1 MSLRGLVGIPG
12 ICFLSILQCIST
24 LAQCPASIYS
34 VFGHHLG
41 NHVMSSKASLDLSGC
56 IEKCS
61 EEFYCRSINYGIL
74 RKSCDLNSADRYS
87 HPQDY
92 GPREGYVYMDGVNRR
107 RGKKGGFKSCAEI
120 QQEYSSAQSGYYWI
134 VVKDSDVQ
142 VYCDMKNYDGGWT
155 LVVSISSK
163 NNDHL
168 QRNANNCWSP
178 KLCVLKGDPNVI
190 EARKMND
197 EDIRKL
203 AATHEVFDAK
213 DNRECGFLWKSSL
226 YIAIGMPGLREVL
239 QAKWP
244 RPGLEPETLDPGA
257 PIFVFNV
264 NHDTGEVEV
273 EECVY
278 FLHFYGDET
287 DGKFRGKAVSFSTI
301 IRNLQL
307 QATHSELAAAL
318 AEVGNPD
325 ENAEH

>member
-1 MSLRGLVGIPG
+1 MSFSTPPPSPPSPLHGVLV
-12 ICFLSILQCIST
+12 LSNGYPL
-24 LAQCPASIYS
+24 LFNLS
-34 VFGHHLG
+34 V
-41 NHVMSSKASLDLSGC
+41 
-56 IEKCS
+56 
-61 EEFYCRSINYGIL
+61 
-74 RKSCDLNSADRYS
+74 
-87 HPQDY
+87 
-92 GPREGYVYMDGVNRR
+92 
-107 RGKKGGFKSCAEI
+107 
-120 QQEYSSAQSGYYWI
+120 
-134 VVKDSDVQ
+134 
-142 VYCDMKNYDGGWT
+142 
-155 LVVSISSK
+155 
-163 NNDHL
+163 
-168 QRNANNCWSP
+168 
-178 KLCVLKGDPNVI
+178 
-190 EARKMND
+190 
-197 EDIRKL
+197 
-203 AATHEVFDAK
+203 
-213 DNRECGFLWKSSL
+213 
-226 YIAIGMPGLREVL
+226 AIGMPGLREVL